1 MSINQPQSE
10 SKQVIE
16 VSWIDRWFVYH
27 RLQEL
32 EIPCQCSSNQ
42 PLQVE
47 VNNTISAIQLWS
59 ISKQLTGTR
68 QDLINWL
75 NQCWQKSV

>member
-16 VSWIDRWFVYH
+16 VNWGDRWFVYH

-32 EIPCQCSSNQ
+32 GIPCQCSSNQ

-47 VNNTISAIQLWS
+47 VHNTISAIQLWS
-59 ISKQLTGTR
+59 INKQLTGNR

-75 NQCWQKSV
+75 KQCWQKSS

>member
-16 VSWIDRWFVYH
+16 VNWADRWFVYH

-32 EIPCQCSSNQ
+32 GIPCHCSSYQ
-42 PLQVE
+42 PLQME
-47 VNNTISAIQLWS
+47 LNNTISAIQLWS
-59 ISKQLTGTR
+59 INKQLKGNR
-68 QDLINWL
+68 QDLISWL
-75 NQCWQKSV
+75 NHCWQKNL